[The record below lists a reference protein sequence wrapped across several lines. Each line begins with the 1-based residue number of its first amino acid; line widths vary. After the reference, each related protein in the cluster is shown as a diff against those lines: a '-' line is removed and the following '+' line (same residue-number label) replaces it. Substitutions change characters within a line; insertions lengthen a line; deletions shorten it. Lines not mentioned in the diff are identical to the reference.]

1 MVSQAAISAYNAT
14 VSSES
19 ASKIA
24 NLHTVTASFAVTAAE
39 AAKEALDKL
48 LISANAPDI
57 ATAKQAATEA
67 ETAAVKAEQAN
78 VDAKAE
84 AAKASTTTAGS
95 R

>member
-1 MVSQAAISAYNAT
+1 MII
-14 VSSES
+14 
-19 ASKIA
+19 KG
-24 NLHTVTASFAVTAAE
+24 
-39 AAKEALDKL
+39 KL

-67 ETAAVKAEQAN
+67 DTAAVKAEQAN